1 MDKNINNSRW
11 VKAIHLAGHI
21 VAIYNLK
28 TNCSNKFFSLSGP
41 DDIPQEKTMEGLI
54 IIMGGKAAE
63 QSLFTDYQRD
73 VEVDITKATEI
84 ATEMVCSYGKDPKVG
99 PISFK
104 ILEKNNIL
112 SNKLKEEAC
121 ESIQD
126 LIKKADS
133 QAGHLMT
140 RNMNSLKV
148 IANALYEKG
157 VLTNDEISEIF
168 QKNKENS

>member
-1 MDKNINNSRW
+1 MDKDISNSRW
-11 VKAIHLAGHI
+11 VKACHLAGHI

-28 TNCSNKFFSLSGP
+28 TKCSNQFFSLSGP
-41 DDIPQEKTMEGLI
+41 DDIPQEKTLKGLI

-63 QSLFTDYQRD
+63 QSIFADWQRD

-112 SNKLKEEAC
+112 SNKLREEAC
-121 ESIQD
+121 ETIQD

-133 QAGHLMT
+133 QASHLMT
-140 RNMNSLKV
+140 RNMDLLKE

-157 VLTNDEISEIF
+157 TLTNEEVNEFF
-168 QKNKENS
+168 QKHKANS